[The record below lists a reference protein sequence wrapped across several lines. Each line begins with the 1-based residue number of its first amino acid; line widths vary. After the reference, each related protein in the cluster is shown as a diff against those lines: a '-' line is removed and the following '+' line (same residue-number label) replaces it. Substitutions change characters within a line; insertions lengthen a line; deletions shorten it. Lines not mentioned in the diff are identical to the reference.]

1 MAKKKNKIESILR
14 RPLVR
19 LVLFILV
26 IILMIVGISKL
37 FKGNKKNNEDNKLIG
52 YQRLINVS
60 DDGQYTYLDLEGKTK
75 KYDGYNW

>member
-26 IILMIVGISKL
+26 IILVIVGISKL
-37 FKGNKKNNEDNKLIG
+37 FKGNK
-52 YQRLINVS
+52 
-60 DDGQYTYLDLEGKTK
+60 
-75 KYDGYNW
+75 